1 MALFSG
7 LHLTD
12 RNLEV
17 GIHTGVRRIVSRLV
31 QNQIDEADATR
42 QLTDLLVRAMHAKAR
57 TTTSRE
63 GEER

>member
-1 MALFSG
+1 VALFSG

-42 QLTDLLVRAMHAKAR
+42 QLTDLLVRAMNAKDKR
-57 TTTSRE
+57 TLTRSSQ
-63 GEER
+63 GA